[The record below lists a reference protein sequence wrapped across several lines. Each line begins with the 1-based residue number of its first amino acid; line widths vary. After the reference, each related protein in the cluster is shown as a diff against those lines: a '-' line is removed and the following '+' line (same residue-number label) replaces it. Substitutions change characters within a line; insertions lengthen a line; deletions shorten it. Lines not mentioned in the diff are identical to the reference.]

1 MAKYWLGVCYYF
13 GYGVQQNIQKENELL
28 GTNFERIA
36 SNNGNTTN
44 IDNTINDVS
53 RQVNLG
59 SENTVNSET
68 VLENNIFG
76 EWSGSLLKY
85 DWSGKHI
92 EQKHLLNIEFKYDS
106 IQETP
111 IYSIII
117 EDQKLTGTLNRTEN
131 FIYFE
136 DVLVKEIEENK
147 LVVTIGNLISDIA
160 TPHKANAVRVEMGGR
175 GSPVHFK
182 INDNMVE
189 KAIWSGLAFTKLKH

>member
-160 TPHKANAVRVEMGGR
+160 TPHKTNAVRVEMGGR